1 MDDYVVKVKEKK
13 GDDMMASVDQIVDS
27 IVKTLRDRL
36 FIEVEASG
44 RHIHLS
50 RQDIDILFGT
60 GHELTRVKDLSQPGQ
75 FACAERVTITGPKGS
90 LKNVVVLGPERK
102 ASQVEVSLTDA
113 LALGIKAPIRQ
124 SGDIEGTPEITI
136 SNGDKQVQLKQGLI
150 VAKRHMHIT
159 PEDAIK
165 FNVTDGEIV
174 KVKVFGQRPLIF
186 DDLVVR
192 VSKDFRTYLHIDYD
206 EANACGFT
214 KGTLGMIIK

>member
-1 MDDYVVKVKEKK
+1 MVKINKKK
-13 GDDMMASVDQIVDS
+13 GAYMVASVDQLIDS
-27 IVKTLRDRL
+27 IVKTLKERL

-50 RQDIDILFGT
+50 RQDIDSLFGI
-60 GHELTRVKDLSQPGQ
+60 GYKLTKVKDLSQPGQ
-75 FACAERVTITGPKGS
+75 FACAERVTVTGPKGS

-102 ASQVEVSLTDA
+102 VSQVEVSLTDA
-113 LALGIKAPIRQ
+113 LTLGVKAPIRQ
-124 SGDIEGTPEITI
+124 SGDIQGTPEITV
-136 SNGDKQVQLKQGLI
+136 SNGNKQIKLTQGLI

-159 PEDAIK
+159 PEDAVR

-192 VSKDFRTYLHIDYD
+192 ISKDFKTYIHIDYD

>member
-1 MDDYVVKVKEKK
+1 MS
-13 GDDMMASVDQIVDS
+13 ASVDQLVDTIVQAL
-27 IVKTLRDRL
+27 KKQL

-44 RHIHLS
+44 RHVHLS
-50 RQDIDILFGT
+50 RADVDTLFGV
-60 GHELTRVKDLSQPGQ
+60 GYKLTPVKELSQPGQ
-75 FACAERVTITGPKGS
+75 YACAERVTISGPKGS

-113 LALGIKAPIRQ
+113 LALGVKAPIRQ
-124 SGDIEGTPEITI
+124 SGDITGTPEITV
-136 SNGDKQVQLKQGLI
+136 SNGDKQVKLSQGLI

-159 PEDAIK
+159 PEDANR
-165 FNVTDGEIV
+165 FHVTDGEIV
-174 KVKVFGQRPLIF
+174 KVKVFGARPLIF

-192 VSKDFRTYLHIDYD
+192 VSKDFRTYIHIDYD

>member
-1 MDDYVVKVKEKK
+1 
-13 GDDMMASVDQIVDS
+13 MASVDQLIDS
-27 IVKTLRDRL
+27 IVKELKDRL

-50 RQDIDILFGT
+50 RQDIDTLFGV
-60 GHELTRVKDLSQPGQ
+60 GYQLTKAKDLSQPGQ
-75 FACAERVTITGPKGS
+75 FACTERVTVTGPKGS

-113 LALGIKAPIRQ
+113 LALGVKAPIRQ
-124 SGDIEGTPEITI
+124 SGDIEGTPDII
-136 SNGDKQVQLKQGLI
+136 VSNGDKQVRLTQGLI

-159 PEDAIK
+159 PEDAVK

-174 KVKVFGQRPLIF
+174 KVKVFGLRPLIF

-192 VSKDFRTYLHIDYD
+192 VSKDFRTYIHIDYD

>member
-1 MDDYVVKVKEKK
+1 
-13 GDDMMASVDQIVDS
+13 MASVDQLIDS
-27 IVKTLRDRL
+27 IVKELKDRL

-50 RQDIDILFGT
+50 RQDIDTLFGV
-60 GHELTRVKDLSQPGQ
+60 GYKLTKAKDLSQPGQ
-75 FACAERVTITGPKGS
+75 FACTERVTVTGPKGS

-113 LALGIKAPIRQ
+113 LALGVKAPIRQ
-124 SGDIEGTPEITI
+124 SGDIEGTPDII
-136 SNGDKQVQLKQGLI
+136 VSNGDKQIRLTQGLI

-159 PEDAIK
+159 PEDAVK

-174 KVKVFGQRPLIF
+174 KVKVFGLRPLIF

-192 VSKDFRTYLHIDYD
+192 VSKDFRTYIHIDYD

>member
-1 MDDYVVKVKEKK
+1 MS
-13 GDDMMASVDQIVDS
+13 ASVNQLVDTIVQAL
-27 IVKTLRDRL
+27 KKEL

-44 RHIHLS
+44 RHVHLS
-50 RQDIDILFGT
+50 RADVDTLFGV
-60 GHELTRVKDLSQPGQ
+60 GYKLTPVKELSQPGQ
-75 FACAERVTITGPKGS
+75 YACSERVTISGPKGS
-90 LKNVVVLGPERK
+90 IKNVVVLGPERK

-124 SGDIEGTPEITI
+124 SGDITGTPEITV
-136 SNGDKQVQLKQGLI
+136 SNGDKEVKLSQGLI

-159 PEDAIK
+159 PEDAQR
-165 FNVTDGEIV
+165 FHVTDGEIV
-174 KVKVFGQRPLIF
+174 KVKVFGARPLIF

-192 VSKDFRTYLHIDYD
+192 VSKDFRTYIHIDYD

>member
-1 MDDYVVKVKEKK
+1 MVKINKKK
-13 GDDMMASVDQIVDS
+13 GAYMVASVDQLIDS
-27 IVKTLRDRL
+27 IVRTLKERL

-50 RQDIDILFGT
+50 RQDIDSLFGT
-60 GHELTRVKDLSQPGQ
+60 GYKLTKVKDLSQPGQ
-75 FACAERVTITGPKGS
+75 FACAERVTVTGPKGS

-102 ASQVEVSLTDA
+102 VSQVEVSLTDA
-113 LALGIKAPIRQ
+113 LTLGVKAPIRQ
-124 SGDIEGTPEITI
+124 SGDIEGTPEII
-136 SNGDKQVQLKQGLI
+136 VSNGDKQIKLTQGLI

-159 PEDAIK
+159 PEDAVR

-192 VSKDFRTYLHIDYD
+192 VSKDFKTYIHIDYD